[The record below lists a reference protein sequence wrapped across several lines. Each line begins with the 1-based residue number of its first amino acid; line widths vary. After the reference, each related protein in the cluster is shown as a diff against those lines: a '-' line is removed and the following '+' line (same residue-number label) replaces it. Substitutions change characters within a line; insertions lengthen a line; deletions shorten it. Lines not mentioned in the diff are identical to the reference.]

1 MQVQITKFIPNQIVT
16 IQKKNIKEQR
26 GIINFPI
33 YYKSLPEKKKEKN
46 SKIRE
51 YFGAENVTR
60 VNLTYVY
67 KIN

>member
-33 YYKSLPEKKKEKN
+33 YYKSLPEKKKRKKFQN
-46 SKIRE
+46 
-51 YFGAENVTR
+51 T
-60 VNLTYVY
+60 
-67 KIN
+67 